1 MSIRD
6 LPELQALDTR
16 RHLIRI
22 PPQLDIPMT
31 SRVQALVDTPGF
43 RRLAKIS
50 QLGLVSLV
58 YPAANHTR
66 FEHSLGT
73 YRLAIVY
80 LKQLSQ
86 QPRFLESISPQQ
98 AETLI
103 AAALLHDIGHWP
115 FCHPLEDLALEGL
128 PSHEASAQAYITAD
142 PIAQILRDEWNIE
155 PADLASLL
163 SAPAT
168 SKSGSLLASI
178 LSGPIDIDKMDYL
191 ERDSLHAGV
200 PYGNHFDQP
209 RLIGSLCLNQEGNG
223 LAVTEKGR
231 TAAELMVFARYV
243 MFSEVYWHHAVR
255 SATAML
261 QRAFYELRDTLELEC
276 LFHMTEEPFIAEL
289 MKAADDHSCQEL
301 LTGLFG
307 PRRRLYKRLLELSYF
322 QEHSLYQQLARRP
335 YPWLV
340 TCGNALAELITRHTP
355 HTTEPHQL
363 LFDAPPTKLEVEFN
377 VDVFYQKEDCYRTLQ
392 EVSPVVK
399 ALAHAQFDDYVKR
412 VRLFVAPELL
422 ANGLDAPTVWSLLPK
437 AIETADAKT

>member
-1 MSIRD
+1 MTIRD
-6 LPELQALDTR
+6 LPEIQALDTR
-16 RHLIRI
+16 RQLIRI
-22 PPQLDIPMT
+22 PPQLDVPLT
-31 SRVQALVDTPGF
+31 PRVQALIDTPGF

-58 YPAANHTR
+58 YPAAHHTR

-73 YRLAIVY
+73 YRLALLY

-86 QPRFLESISPQQ
+86 DPGFRETITSPQ

-103 AAALLHDIGHWP
+103 VAALLHDIGHWP
-115 FCHPLEDLALEGL
+115 FCHPLEDLALDGL
-128 PSHEASAQAYITAD
+128 PSHETSAQAFITTD
-142 PIAQILRDEWNIE
+142 PIAGILRTQWDLE
-155 PADLASLL
+155 PTDITSLL
-163 SAPAT
+163 SSAPDCKADA
-168 SKSGSLLASI
+168 LLSSI

-200 PYGNHFDQP
+200 PYGNNFDQP
-209 RLIGSLCLNQEGNG
+209 RLIGSLCVNQHGDG

-261 QRAFYELRDTLELEC
+261 QRSFFELRNRLALDKLL
-276 LFHMTEEPFIAEL
+276 HMTEEPFIAEL
-289 MKAADDHSCQEL
+289 ARAAKDTPYNTL
-301 LTGLFG
+301 LAGLFG
-307 PRRRLYKRLLELSYF
+307 QKRQLYKRLLEFSYF
-322 QEHSLYQQLARRP
+322 QDQAVYQQLARRP

-340 TCGNALAELITRHTP
+340 ACGNALAELLNRHTSLSVL
-355 HTTEPHQL
+355 PHQL

-377 VDVFYQKEDCYRTLQ
+377 VEVSYQKESCYRTLAD
-392 EVSPVVK
+392 VSPVVK
-399 ALAHAQFDDYVKR
+399 TLAHAQFDDYVKR

-422 ANGLDAPTVWSLLPK
+422 SNGLDAKTVRELLPT
-437 AIETADAKT
+437 AIETAT

>member
-6 LPELQALDTR
+6 LPEIQALDTR
-16 RHLIRI
+16 RQLIRI
-22 PPQLDIPMT
+22 PPQLDVPLT
-31 SRVQALVDTPGF
+31 PRVQSLIDTPGF
-43 RRLAKIS
+43 RRLSKIS

-58 YPAANHTR
+58 YPAAHHTR

-73 YRLAIVY
+73 YRLALLY

-86 QPRFLESISPQQ
+86 DSRFVEAITPQE

-103 AAALLHDIGHWP
+103 VAALLHDIGHWP
-115 FCHPLEDLALEGL
+115 FCHPLEDLAIDGL
-128 PSHEASAQAYITAD
+128 PSHEASAQDFLTTD
-142 PIAQILRDEWNIE
+142 PIAGILRAQWNIE
-155 PADLASLL
+155 PTAITSLL
-163 SAPAT
+163 T
-168 SKSGSLLASI
+168 SPPTTKAGSLLASI

-209 RLIGSLCLNQEGNG
+209 RLIGSLCVNQHGDG

-231 TAAELMVFARYV
+231 TATELMVFARYV

-261 QRAFYELRDTLELEC
+261 QRSFFELRDKLAVDK
-276 LFHMTEEPFIAEL
+276 LFHMTEEPFVAQL
-289 MKAADDHSCQEL
+289 TNAAKDTPYGTL
-301 LTGLFG
+301 LGGLFG
-307 PRRRLYKRLLELSYF
+307 QQRQLYKRLLEFSYF
-322 QEHSLYQQLARRP
+322 QDQNVYQQLARRP

-340 TCGNALAELITRHTP
+340 ACGNALAELLTQHTS
-355 HTTEPHQL
+355 HNVMPHQL

-377 VDVFYQKEDCYRTLQ
+377 VEVFYQKESCYRTLAD
-392 EVSPVVK
+392 VSPVVK
-399 ALAHAQFDDYVKR
+399 TLAHAQFDDYVKR

-422 ANGLDAPTVWSLLPK
+422 ANGLEATTVRDLLPS
-437 AIETADAKT
+437 AIQAAT